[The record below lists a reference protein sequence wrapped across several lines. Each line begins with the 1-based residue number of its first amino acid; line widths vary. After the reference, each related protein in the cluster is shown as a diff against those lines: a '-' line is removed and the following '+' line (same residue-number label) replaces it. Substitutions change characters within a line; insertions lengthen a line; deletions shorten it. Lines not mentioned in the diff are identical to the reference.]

1 MKLHSHSRCKR
12 KAGGLNKAGR
22 EDFSHHFLEGFT
34 RPSTQ
39 LRTSADHVPT
49 TLRADYKA
57 REAGLYKSTQKHRA

>member
-1 MKLHSHSRCKR
+1 MKLYSQSRRKR

-22 EDFSHHFLEGFT
+22 EDVSHHFLEEVT

-57 REAGLYKSTQKHRA
+57 REAGLYESTQKHPA